1 MKKGF
6 FKLMTAAFAMV
17 ALASCSDDLGL
28 GNSAQNVGKADL
40 TATLVDL
47 DNSKYTRM
55 GMLETADGQNP
66 WSNGAAAGWGW
77 AFTEGDQIRVFS
89 MESMTYELYNLTG
102 GLDSPEG
109 KFTKAP
115 DQTVELPDGRK
126 WALTEAQFVYSL
138 SPMDDGTPRLT
149 YTIPYRYYAKTNA
162 TTTEKNGETIEA
174 NVQQFPVPFWAEAK
188 EGEETADGVT
198 LDASLIPLT
207 AFLRIDMAELP
218 DNAKYIVLTTHGRVT
233 GVNTPNG
240 VDPWS
245 IEEEGFQLVQP
256 DPNGDY
262 STDPVTQVKINGDLV
277 RYQNTQGWWL
287 NHEYETSITDGN
299 SEALSGTFNARL
311 EIADEVVIDPAWA
324 VADNDKRDPRGWKYP
339 ALGVDQGLE
348 EGDTFYDTYGISR
361 LVTRDEIVIDLT
373 KYDNNGVFWVPII
386 AKQHFNNLHVL
397 AVTEFGARP
406 YSYVGNELANFSN
419 YTFMPGERKALTLNM
434 QNVGEVCPWELN
446 KAIESINHKNQSGMT
461 ADNVLNVDLLD
472 ACSHAG
478 HECGYN
484 ALAGYYWHGYGPF
497 NLNYSRGD
505 ARRYTAFE
513 TSRTIP
519 TDKVRAQGE
528 GNLILN
534 IAKITTITD
543 VKFGENGSA
552 VRTDIDTQIETEP
565 VTGLLVS
572 DQFVDDLSKS
582 YKNVGTVSGNKVT
595 VNVPATSAQ
604 DSYILMSDLTNYDV
618 TIAANQDYAPA
629 EAEDLVVY
637 AHGAPTN
644 FVTGNNVLQV
654 ETDADGKQSVTLK
667 DFKTAAI
674 TVVSGIK
681 TLNVLPE
688 TKGDVYV
695 YPGMATDVEINE
707 ALNVYT
713 QTGID
718 VRIDNA
724 LVYDLNYQKS
734 SNNHQNWVYTTG
746 SAAMHHV
753 GVIDDPDYAEVPNDV
768 SLMSFWTGSAL
779 NVDQENIEK
788 YDVKTIYT
796 TAQLASMGEGISAG
810 ADGQATTGD
819 AQAEYII
826 DNLVEGMWLGGAKYG
841 WVGAEVTVDG
851 FTFDGN
857 GKALK
862 NMYMPSATSANT
874 SNINPREI
882 YIMDPHFCCTTC
894 GWNIG
899 TGKYVSD
906 QETTGKNLQLTSW
919 GLIRSIDNA
928 DATTIKNVYLNDVYA
943 DQDGVD
949 NIGSVVGIASND
961 ASITFSNNIVGEVE
975 IDLSGDNVGGM
986 VGSIASP
993 TVTIENSKVASDSKK
1008 INGGDN
1014 VGGLIGYAAS
1024 DEDNELNKITITN
1037 SEVELSDGITADT
1050 YAGGMIGYA
1059 KAEDER
1065 GNIILLSNNSVKV
1078 TNDITADVYSGG
1090 VAGYLEDYN
1099 IRIEDQ
1105 NVDAKNIKA
1114 VGEPAA
1120 DDDDDV
1126 NGNYAAGFV
1135 GMLKTTNIARIENA
1149 DVDVT
1154 GEISANNQFAGG
1166 LVGYGDNPTLRLYS
1180 NDVAAGT
1187 ISAENGYVG
1196 GELAYT
1202 PQGKVYVGKKDPVEE
1217 NVKEITNI
1225 TVGKLA
1231 GAYAV
1236 GGIVGNN
1243 ANNAEIWVTA
1253 SPKNGLAKG
1262 TTKYG
1267 TFINVAIDAFENTKG
1282 STKEELDAYFTP
1294 EGADSKA
1301 QLAGTMSNILGM
1313 IDGKLYINEAN
1324 LSVTDNLQSE
1334 MKIAV
1339 GYQQRPDQ
1347 LGTPGTDVRKFWGDY
1362 NGYVGAGKSGMYYL
1376 TDTQSAISSD
1386 LSKVVGDQPNAKTGY
1401 NLYKTDDKYSATSK
1415 LVTE

>member
-1 MKKGF
+1 MKKGI
-6 FKLMTAAFAMV
+6 FKLMTAVFAMA

-28 GNSAQNVGKADL
+28 GNSAQKLGKADL

-47 DNSKYTRM
+47 DNSKFTRM

-77 AFTEGDQIRVFS
+77 AFTDGDQIRVFS

-115 DQTVELPDGRK
+115 NQTVELPDGRK

-162 TTTEKNGETIEA
+162 TKTEKNGETIDA

-188 EGEETADGVT
+188 EGEETEDGVS
-198 LDASLIPLT
+198 LDASLTPLT

-233 GVNTPNG
+233 GVDTPNG
-240 VDPWS
+240 IDD

-262 STDPVTQVKINGDLV
+262 SGTNRVTKVKINGELV
-277 RYQNTQGWWL
+277 NYQNTQGWWL
-287 NHEYETSITDGN
+287 GYEDETSITDGN

-311 EIADEVVIDPAWA
+311 EIADEVEIDPAWA
-324 VADNDKRDPRGWKYP
+324 VADNDKRNPDGWKYP
-339 ALGVDQGLE
+339 ALGVDKGLE
-348 EGDTFYDTYGISR
+348 DGETFYDTYGISR

-373 KYDNNGVFWVPII
+373 KYENNGVFWVPII

-397 AVTEFGARP
+397 AVTEFGKRP

-446 KAIESINHKNQSGMT
+446 KAIESINHKNKSGMT
-461 ADNVLNVDLLD
+461 SDNVLNVDQLL
-472 ACSHAG
+472 ACSDVD
-478 HECGYN
+478 HECGYDVN
-484 ALAGYYWHGYGPF
+484 GGYYWHGYGPF
-497 NLNYSRGD
+497 NERYSKGD
-505 ARRYTAFE
+505 RRRYTLYE
-513 TSRTIP
+513 TSETIP

-534 IAKITTITD
+534 IAAISETTG
-543 VKFGENGSA
+543 VKYDGSA
-552 VRTDIDTQIETEP
+552 LRSDIDTQIEEEP

-572 DQFVDDLSKS
+572 DTFVDDLSKS
-582 YKNVGTVSGNKVT
+582 YKNVGSVSGNKVT
-595 VNVPATSAQ
+595 VNVPSALTA
-604 DSYILMSDLTNYDV
+604 LMSDLTNYDV
-618 TIAANQDYAPA
+618 TIAANENANPSLA
-629 EAEDLVVY
+629 ENLVVY

-654 ETDADGKQSVTLK
+654 ETDDDGNQSVSLK

-695 YPGMATDVEINE
+695 YPGMATDVEINK

-779 NVDQENIEK
+779 NVNQENIEK

-810 ADGQATTGD
+810 AGGQATTGD
-819 AQAEYII
+819 AQGEYII

-874 SNINPREI
+874 SKINPREI
-882 YIMDPHFCCTTC
+882 YILDPHFCCTTC

-906 QETTGKNLQLTSW
+906 QETTGKDFALTSW
-919 GLIRSIDNA
+919 GLIRSIDNGE
-928 DATTIKNVYLNDVYA
+928 ATTIKNVYLNDVYA

-949 NIGSVVGIASND
+949 NIGSVVGIASNST
-961 ASITFSNNIVGEVE
+961 SITFDNNIIGEVE
-975 IDLSGDNVGGM
+975 IDLNGDNVGGM
-986 VGSIASP
+986 IGSIASP
-993 TVTIENSKVASDSKK
+993 KVIITNSKVANDSKK
-1008 INGGDN
+1008 INGGN
-1014 VGGLIGYAAS
+1014 YVGGLIGYAAS
-1024 DEDNELNKITITN
+1024 EEGDEGNTLKAITVEN
-1037 SEVELSDGITADT
+1037 SEVELSDGITAEEF
-1050 YAGGMIGYA
+1050 AGGMIGYA
-1059 KAEDER
+1059 KADGTAAAER
-1065 GNIILLSNNSVKV
+1065 INLQNNSVTV
-1078 TNDITADVYSGG
+1078 ANDITADVYSGG

-1099 IRIEDQ
+1099 ITIVDQ

-1114 VGEPAA
+1114 IGEPAA
-1120 DDDDDV
+1120 DDQDDE
-1126 NGNYAAGFV
+1126 NGDYAAGFV
-1135 GMLKTTNIARIENA
+1135 GKLKAGNLARIENA
-1149 DVDVT
+1149 DLDVT
-1154 GEISANNQFAGG
+1154 GEISANNQYAGG
-1166 LVGYGDNPTLRLYS
+1166 LVGYSDITNALRLYS
-1180 NDVAAGT
+1180 NDVTAGT

-1202 PQGKVYVGKKDPVEE
+1202 PQGKVLVGKKDPVTE

-1225 TVGKLA
+1225 EVGKLA

-1243 ANNAEIWVTA
+1243 ANNAEVWVTA

-1262 TTKYG
+1262 ATKYG
-1267 TFINVAIDAFENTKG
+1267 TFINVAIGAFENTKG

-1376 TDTQSAISSD
+1376 TDLQANISSS
-1386 LSKVVGDQPNAKTGY
+1386 LSKVVGDQPNANTGY
-1401 NLYKTDDKYSATSK
+1401 NLYKDENKYSATSK
-1415 LVTE
+1415 LVAE